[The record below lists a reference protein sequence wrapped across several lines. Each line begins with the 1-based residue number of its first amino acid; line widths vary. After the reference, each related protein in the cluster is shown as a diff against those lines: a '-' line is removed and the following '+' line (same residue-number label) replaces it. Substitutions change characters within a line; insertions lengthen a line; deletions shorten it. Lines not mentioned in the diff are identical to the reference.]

1 MEEATALKWLKIE
14 GDQVAKGEAILQI
27 ETDKATME
35 VESSASGFIRKLL
48 VREGDSVLI
57 RTPIAIIGAADESIN
72 EMSEMHLHKS
82 GQNDLLPASSSPT
95 GNVRSGSLHADSSP
109 LRISPR
115 ARRLADEK
123 GVQLNLLAGKGTGPE
138 GRVIERDVDEFIKNA
153 ALSLTAQSA
162 LSNLTNRN
170 APRITPLAVRV
181 AEDLGIDL
189 ESLSLGLPGSRVRSE
204 DVLRHADSANS
215 RTSIT
220 EVVVPDQSAVI
231 FLKGI
236 RKRVAESVLKSVQT
250 IPSVTLVI
258 EIDMTECAE
267 MRERIIPDFEKRHDV
282 RLSFNDLFA
291 VAVARCLELHPLL
304 NSSLVGDEISLHAA
318 KNIGFAVAIEGGLV
332 IPVLKQVGEKG
343 LGAIAKER
351 KSLTERALS
360 GTFTPEDLA
369 GGTFTISNLGSFGI
383 DLFDPIIPPGQCA
396 ILGIGRIADRP
407 AVIAKR
413 IVVRS
418 LMNLCLSFDHRILD
432 GAPAALFLASL
443 KELLENPVRIL
454 V

>member
-1 MEEATALKWLKIE
+1 MEEATVLKWLKIE
-14 GDQVAKGEAILQI
+14 GDRVVKGEAILQI

-35 VESSASGFIRKLL
+35 VESTFTGVVRKLL
-48 VREGDSVLI
+48 IREGDSVLI
-57 RTPIAIIGAADESIN
+57 RTPIAIIGEADEPI
-72 EMSEMHLHKS
+72 SEMAEMNPDKS
-82 GQNDLLPASSSPT
+82 RHDDILPASSRPVDAT
-95 GNVRSGSLHADSSP
+95 RSDVNQADSST
-109 LRISPR
+109 LGISPR

-123 GVQLNLLAGKGTGPE
+123 GVHPNLLAGKGTGPE
-138 GRVIERDVDEFIKNA
+138 GRVIERDVVAFIKNSD
-153 ALSLTAQSA
+153 LSLTAHSA
-162 LSNLTNRN
+162 FSDSTNRD
-170 APRITPLAVRV
+170 APRMTPLAVRI
-181 AEDLGIDL
+181 ADDLGIDL

-215 RTSIT
+215 PTSVT
-220 EVVVPDQSAVI
+220 EVDKPVQSAVI
-231 FLKGI
+231 FMQGI

-250 IPSVTLVI
+250 IPSVTLVM

-267 MRERIIPDFEKRHDV
+267 MRERIIPDFEKRHHV

-304 NSSLVGDEISLHAA
+304 NSSLVGDEIRLHAA

-343 LGAIAKER
+343 LGEIAKER
-351 KSLTERALS
+351 KSLTERALN
-360 GTFTPEDLA
+360 GTFSPEDLA
-369 GGTFTISNLGSFGI
+369 GGTFTISNLGAFGI

-396 ILGIGRIADRP
+396 ILGIGRIADKP
-407 AVIAKR
+407 VVIAKQ
-413 IVVRS
+413 VFVRS
-418 LMNLCLSFDHRILD
+418 LMNLCLTFDHRILD
-432 GAPAALFLASL
+432 GAPAAQFLLSL